1 MADRKAL
8 FFNAG
13 SFELI
18 DESGDV
24 FVAPT
29 GGVKLGGTTA
39 LTEATGLLQWGGAG
53 VAMSADLGVYATS
66 QYVDGLVQGLSIK
79 NSCVVATVADIT
91 DLSAGAPSTVDSIV
105 LAEDDRVLVKAQTTG
120 SENGIYKV
128 DTLGT
133 GSNGIWSRVSD
144 MAAASD
150 ASGVFTFVEEGT
162 TADTGWVCTNDSG
175 SDTVATHALV
185 FSQFSGAG
193 SYTGGD
199 GLTLSGVSFSV
210 NVDDSTIEINADTL
224 RVKDAGITMA
234 KLNIAGGSNLGSAAL
249 HQSEDEFPFSDNGT
263 NKVVTFSNLEDSIFA
278 NISGDATIAA
288 GGALTIAATSVENSM
303 LAGSIAMTKLDIAGG
318 SNLGSATL
326 HQSQDEFPF
335 SDNGT
340 QKVVT
345 FSNLEDSIFANISGD
360 ATVAAGGALTI
371 GADAVELSMLDIA
384 GATDLG
390 GANLAQED
398 EFAIDDGGTQKKVN
412 FSDLEDSIFGNV
424 SGDMTAAAGGAFT
437 LGAGVVDSNEL
448 AGDAV
453 TGTELADD
461 AVDSEHYTD
470 GSIDPVHLADG
481 LLHGSDSIYQL
492 ALTSG
497 EAFSIGMAVY
507 LRATNGKAYKA
518 INTGAEGAR
527 PIGIALEA
535 ASGAD
540 ESKSVMIC
548 SGVEVTIPL
557 AGRDGLL
564 TAGALAYVDSTA
576 GQLTTSTPGSGAW
589 SNPVG
594 VATDT
599 DKVVFLPGNSPVQI
613 P

>member
-234 KLNIAGGSNLGSAAL
+234 KLN
-249 HQSEDEFPFSDNGT
+249 
-263 NKVVTFSNLEDSIFA
+263 
-278 NISGDATIAA
+278 
-288 GGALTIAATSVENSM
+288 
-303 LAGSIAMTKLDIAGG
+303 IAGG